1 MSSRRGMG
9 SAGATLRRPA
19 VEARRTDGDPSLV
32 SALAG
37 SPTEAGQAL
46 RMVQVAEVA
55 EHPHN
60 PRDTLGDL
68 TELAASIKTLGLR
81 QPVLVVPVSAFRA
94 AHAVDLPPQAR
105 WVVLAGHRRRAACE
119 LAGVAEMPAWV
130 RADLSAE
137 ADAAETFLAENVHR
151 RGLSPLEEARAM
163 ALLVDLG
170 FSQRQI
176 AERGG
181 FAQSHVSK
189 RLSLLRLPQQVQD
202 ALSRAEI
209 TVADA
214 LAISAMPVDD
224 QVAVYELSRA
234 EGVPLASAVSVLE
247 RQRSE
252 AVGRQ
257 RARQRAEREGL
268 TFIERPSVAF
278 NGNPGAHRLQSE
290 AEVVAARRAGTL
302 VAGADSVGAFAYFST
317 MPPGDPGSS
326 EEERER
332 RGANAD
338 RAAAAAQLVAGKPSG
353 RQATEELA
361 DAVLHDRVPYT
372 ESLRLAHKWLGDSV
386 GITGADMYRWRDSIT
401 GLDAASRVWVA
412 WAMTAAGAEARLRS
426 RRGRWDVA
434 DRAHVQ
440 RLVDGVGY
448 VPSEWEKR
456 QLARIDEVSDSDG
469 ITIGEER

>member
-19 VEARRTDGDPSLV
+19 VEAAAGDPGLV

-37 SPTEAGQAL
+37 SPNEAGQAL

-55 EHPHN
+55 EHPDN
-60 PRDTLGDL
+60 PRDELGDL

-81 QPVLVVPVSAFRA
+81 QPVLVVPVSTFRA
-94 AHAVDLPPQAR
+94 ANAVDLPPGAR

-130 RADLSAE
+130 RADLNAE

-189 RLSLLRLPQQVQD
+189 RLSLLRLPQQIQD
-202 ALSRAEI
+202 ALASAEI

-214 LAISAMPVDD
+214 LAITVMPAPDQLSA
-224 QVAVYELSRA
+224 YELSRA
-234 EGVPLASAVSVLE
+234 NGVPVAAAVSVIE
-247 RQRSE
+247 REHNE
-252 AVGRQ
+252 AASRE
-257 RARQRAEREGL
+257 RARQRAEREKL

-278 NGNPGAHRLQSE
+278 KGNPRAHRLDTK
-290 AEVVAARRAGTL
+290 AEVEAARRAGTL
-302 VAGADSVGAFAYFST
+302 VAGTDNVGAFAYFSST
-317 MPPGDPGSS
+317 PRSNSGTS

-338 RAAAAAQLVAGKPSG
+338 RAAAAAQLVAGKPTG
-353 RQATEELA
+353 REATEELA
-361 DAVLHDRVPYT
+361 DAVLQDRVPYT

-386 GITGADMYRWRDSIT
+386 GITGADMHRWRDSIT
-401 GLDAASRVWVA
+401 RLDAASRVRVA
-412 WAMTAAGAEARLRS
+412 WAITVAGAEARLRS
-426 RRGRWDVA
+426 RRGRWDVE

-469 ITIGEER
+469 IAGAEEH

>member
-1 MSSRRGMG
+1 MGARRGMG
-9 SAGATLRRPA
+9 SAGATLRRPV
-19 VEARRTDGDPSLV
+19 VEARSADGDHSLV
-32 SALAG
+32 LALTG
-37 SPTEAGQAL
+37 SSSEAGQAL
-46 RMVQVAEVA
+46 RMVRVAEVA
-55 EHPHN
+55 EHPDN
-60 PRDTLGDL
+60 PRDELGDL

-81 QPVLVVPVSAFRA
+81 QPILVVPVSTFRA
-94 AHAVDLPPQAR
+94 ASAVELPADAR

-130 RADLSAE
+130 RADLTAE
-137 ADAAETFLAENVHR
+137 GDAPETFLAENVHR

-202 ALSRAEI
+202 ALARAEI
-209 TVADA
+209 TVAEA
-214 LAISAMPVDD
+214 LAISVVPVTD
-224 QVAVYELSRA
+224 QLSVYELSRA

-252 AVGRQ
+252 AAGRE
-257 RARQRAEREGL
+257 RARQRAERERL
-268 TFIERPSVAF
+268 SFIERPSVAF
-278 NGNPGAHRLQSE
+278 NGNPGAHRLQSK
-290 AEVVAARRAGTL
+290 AEVAAARRASTL
-302 VAGADSVGAFAYFST
+302 VAGADSVGAFTYFST
-317 MPPGDPGSS
+317 MRLSDPGSS
-326 EEERER
+326 EEERDR
-332 RGANAD
+332 RAANAD
-338 RAAAAAQLVAGKPSG
+338 RAAAAAQLVAAKPTG
-353 RQATEELA
+353 REATEELA
-361 DAVLHDRVPYT
+361 DAVLHDRVPDT
-372 ESLRLAHKWLGDSV
+372 KSLRMAHKWLGDSV
-386 GITGADMYRWRDSIT
+386 GITGADMYRWRDGIT

-412 WAMTAAGAEARLRS
+412 WAMTVASAEGRLRS

-434 DRAHVQ
+434 DSAHVQ

-448 VPSEWEKR
+448 VPSEWEKH